1 MNTAHHMVRLRGGP
15 FDGEQV
21 GRSPLDLT
29 SELRI
34 AGTIIAED
42 YVVLTTCVYKI
53 VAVEKWP
60 DDLPEY
66 YARTFL
72 ADFVDEVRQPLTLVE
87 AAAR

>member
-1 MNTAHHMVRLRGGP
+1 MNTSHHMIRLRGGP

-21 GRSPLDLT
+21 GRSPLELT
-29 SELRI
+29 PELRI
-34 AGTIIAED
+34 AGAIIAED

-60 DDLPEY
+60 EGMPEY
-66 YARTFL
+66 YTRTFV
-72 ADFVDEVRQPLTLVE
+72 ADFVDEVRQPLTLIE